1 MADFDKVLELQ
12 PSNSHALFRR
22 GFLWK
27 RNKKYDEAAQVREL
41 SFVSRTERSQGG
53 RGLKIGES
61 QPRQQ

>member
-1 MADFDKVLELQ
+1 MGNNEAAMADFDKVLELQ

-41 SFVSRTERSQGG
+41 SFVSRT
-53 RGLKIGES
+53 KV
-61 QPRQQ
+61 